1 MKLSIINVGRVRQS
15 FIKEGEQEYLKRLQS
30 TPYALTL
37 LELGLDAPESL
48 SQAEVQEREAVEL
61 AKKLDAYE
69 YVVVLD
75 ERGKKLASK
84 EFAQLL
90 DKRGQMGVKSLA
102 FVIGGAYGFSEK
114 IRQRADY
121 VLSLSELTLPHQLT
135 RLVLVEQVYRA
146 YTLVRGIAYHK

>member
-48 SQAEVQEREAVEL
+48 SQAEVQEREAIEL
-61 AKKLDAYE
+61 AKRLDAYE
-69 YVVVLD
+69 YVIVLD
-75 ERGKKLASK
+75 ERGKQLASK

-90 DKRGQMGVKSLA
+90 DKRAQMGAKSIA

-121 VLSLSELTLPHQLT
+121 VLSLSALTLPHQLT

-146 YTLVRGIAYHK
+146 YTLIRGIAYHK

>member
-1 MKLSIINVGRVRQS
+1 MKLSIVNVGRVRQS

-30 TPYALTL
+30 TPYALSL
-37 LELGLDAPESL
+37 IELGLDAPESL
-48 SQAEVQEREAVEL
+48 SQAEVQEREAAEL
-61 AKKLDAYE
+61 IKRLDAYE

-75 ERGKKLASK
+75 ERGKQLTSK
-84 EFAQLL
+84 DLAQLL
-90 DKRGQMGVKSLA
+90 DKRAQTGVKSVA

-121 VLSLSELTLPHQLT
+121 VLSLSALTLPHQLT

-146 YTLVRGIAYHK
+146 YTLMRGIAYHK